1 MYNTNRIWPVA
12 RGVVCG
18 LVILYMLV
26 PLAIVVIISFS
37 SAPFLTFPPPGF
49 SLQWYKAVQDP
60 VWLGALMTSAIVMV
74 PAAALATALGLGA
87 ALALQRPGF
96 PFAGPLRALLMS
108 PLVVPVIITGAA
120 MYGLFRFLGLQ
131 GTLAGL
137 VLADAVLS
145 IPYALATISAS
156 LEMVDPRLAQAAAS
170 LGAGPR
176 RTFIHITFPM
186 IRAGV
191 FSSFLFSLVVSFDEL
206 VVSLFISS
214 PEARPITVQMWSNIR
229 GDVDPT
235 IAALATLL
243 FFFALVILLV
253 EAVFGKGQA
262 SSVS

>member
-1 MYNTNRIWPVA
+1 MFTTNKIWSVS
-12 RGVVCG
+12 RGLVCG

-26 PLAIVVIISFS
+26 PLAIVIVISFS

-49 SLQWYKAVQDP
+49 SLQWYKAVRDP
-60 VWLGALMTSAIVMV
+60 VWLGALSTSATVML
-74 PAAALATALGLGA
+74 PSAALSTALGLGA

-96 PFAGPLRALLMS
+96 PFAGILRALLMS

-120 MYGLFRFLGLQ
+120 MYGVFRFLGLY
-131 GTLAGL
+131 GTLTGL
-137 VLADAVLS
+137 VLAHTVLS
-145 IPYALATISAS
+145 VPYALATINAS
-156 LEMVDPRLAQAAAS
+156 LQMVDPRLEQAAAS
-170 LGAGPR
+170 LGSNPL
-176 RTFIHITFPM
+176 RTFFKVTFPM

-243 FFFALVILLV
+243 FLFALVILLI

-262 SSVS
+262 DK